1 MTCKNGTAS
10 RCQGIRLH
18 CKFNCINL
26 GFFFLMYILSACK
39 CHKCDMT
46 LHTGTNQSN
55 SRPQTRQKGWVRP
68 PWRGPFPRLPVAAL
82 TGVLGESMLSRWMDF
97 GRPRLC
103 LAPVAGRGLMT
114 VSMSSISLS
123 CFLRRYSCL
132 MNSFLAL
139 SSSFRMRSSSAFILR
154 ESVPRNTVRAYSLK
168 KM

>member
-1 MTCKNGTAS
+1 MV
-10 RCQGIRLH
+10 LH
-18 CKFNCINL
+18 CSVKVL
-26 GFFFLMYILSACK
+26 GFTVSSTLLIWAFFLILTMRK
-39 CHKCDMT
+39 CHKCYMT

-55 SRPQTRQKGWVRP
+55 SRPQTWQKGWVRP
-68 PWRGPFPRLPVAAL
+68 PFPRLPVAAL

-123 CFLRRYSCL
+123 CFLLRYSCL

-139 SSSFRMRSSSAFILR
+139 SSSFLMRSSSAFILR
-154 ESVPRNTVRAYSLK
+154 ESVPRNTVRAYNLK
-168 KM
+168 KKLIIHCRE